1 MTKQKTLKQL
11 VEEVM
16 KELSEK
22 ALLPSDRRDILE
34 SVLEGKKLKGTRRV
48 WISAEPLFEEIKN
61 ALFKIAKATAEAGRV
76 EEKDLDDV
84 EFNLEKYLTGRKW
97 SEITSGKIKD
107 IIYSAGQKSGFNQAI
122 QEQQQ
127 KLKSFL
133 EGRKDV

>member
-1 MTKQKTLKQL
+1 MTKKQTLQNLIEGVMGELKKGFIHRIDGETYNDL
-11 VEEVM
+11 VDFIRNN
-16 KELSEK
+16 L
-22 ALLPSDRRDILE
+22 I
-34 SVLEGKKLKGTRRV
+34 
-48 WISAEPLFEEIKN
+48 
-61 ALFKIAKATAEAGRV
+61 KIAKATAEAGRV

-127 KLKSFL
+127 KLKEFFGEL
-133 EGRKDV
+133 